1 MANTYDY
8 SDAGFDGFLSRSVD
22 NTSQN
27 NLDSQ
32 GPITQSIRYD
42 SQQVSGSM
50 GDTFRVGKI
59 LIDGVKGRISG
70 FDENGKEVVRLGMLD
85 D

>member
-1 MANTYDY
+1 MANEY
-8 SDAGFDGFLSRSVD
+8 SYEDAGFDGFLSRSVD

-27 NLDSQ
+27 SLDAQ
-32 GPITQSIRYD
+32 GPISRSIRYD
-42 SQQVSGSM
+42 STQTSGSM

-59 LIDGVKGRISG
+59 LIDGVKGRFSVV
-70 FDENGKEVVRLGMLD
+70 DENGKEVIRLGNLD